1 MAGPGG
7 RKQTLIPGRAELL
20 LVICYLLCN
29 LSELLTL
36 SETVC
41 YMHRTDTLQLLR
53 VSSEAV
59 HHAQAFST
67 AEPKHKLSSPLPAG
81 GGGGCLH
88 IRSSTVNPHWAR
100 RGGKQP
106 AWKFGWEEFWFLL
119 FLTYYVPW
127 TFEIW
132 STGTPKEINLLI
144 INGPSTELPLVGY
157 GMFIFAWCLAD
168 GKGLIR
174 V

>member
-1 MAGPGG
+1 MKESSELILKITMAGPGG

-81 GGGGCLH
+81 GGGVPAHSQQHCEPSL
-88 IRSSTVNPHWAR
+88 SKKR
-100 RGGKQP
+100 RE
-106 AWKFGWEEFWFLL
+106 AASL
-119 FLTYYVPW
+119 
-127 TFEIW
+127 EIW
-132 STGTPKEINLLI
+132 VRRILISPVPYLLR
-144 INGPSTELPLVGY
+144 SMDL
-157 GMFIFAWCLAD
+157 
-168 GKGLIR
+168 
-174 V
+174 